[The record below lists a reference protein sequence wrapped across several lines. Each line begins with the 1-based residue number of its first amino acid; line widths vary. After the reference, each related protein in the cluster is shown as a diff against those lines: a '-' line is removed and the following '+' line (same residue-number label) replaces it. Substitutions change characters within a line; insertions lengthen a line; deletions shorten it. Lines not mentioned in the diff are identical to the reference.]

1 MEVIDKF
8 FSQKNCDKCGGSL
21 TDGRIMSRF
30 DESCLCILCSDK
42 EKQDPDYKKAVEAE
56 HEQIR
61 RGNYNYEGLRGGQVK

>member
-8 FSQKNCDKCGGSL
+8 FSQKSCDKCGGSL
-21 TDGRIMSRF
+21 TEGRIMSRF

-42 EKQDPDYKKAVEAE
+42 ERQDPDYKKAIEAE

-61 RGNYNYEGLRGGQVK
+61 QGNYNYPGLRGGKVK